1 MNCGVLF
8 DRMYF
13 ILYNKDRLVT
23 KKGYPFF
30 LLHAEG
36 NIVMR
41 IRGKGEKMAKK
52 RRKGFTIT
60 ELVIVIAVVAILAA
74 VLIPTFANII
84 DKAQESSDTQAVA
97 NMNLSLQNAE
107 QIDGKPATLSE
118 VLDILEG
125 DGMNAH
131 KYSTLKKG
139 TEFVWVPSINRIL
152 YVRQSDYSVLY
163 PEEYKNL
170 KWSERKEA
178 WPTLEGAIKGDTAW
192 QDTVLTA
199 EQMLRPESGEDA
211 NPFGVVKQGE
221 KIAAI
226 KVDTPEKLVSAV
238 EYLDAQEDKDVDL
251 YLGADIDLAGAE
263 WNSIDRL
270 EGNFNGNRY
279 KVSNLRMTD
288 TTAYSEQIVGGSGKN
303 YTFFAFVSVFQ
314 GERFENVTIENVDI
328 QRPGI
333 AGDDNDGGASFA
345 NHTVAGAIGGIYKL
359 GSKGSINTIVSNVTV
374 SGYISGHSRVGGI
387 VGFIGG
393 EGGKDANGKSN
404 LMTGSVTI
412 ENCTN
417 NATLFA
423 DYTDPTKAG
432 HATAGGIVSIVIQ
445 TASNTK
451 GSEGFRLLID
461 GCTNNKSVT
470 GMHAAGILA
479 RLSTNGS
486 VLINDCT
493 NSGTITA
500 RVIEGVKYFPSK
512 GTPEIRTELITASN
526 DYEDTVGTASGIF
539 DTFQQKND
547 FKDMNVS
554 FTVSGEETPV
564 DVNGVLLRNCA
575 NSGELKTEVQNGGA
589 AFKSEICVHARAD
602 ANPAALRGNT
612 LSFEDCIGKDKQPVL
627 VAQA

>member
-1 MNCGVLF
+1 MNFGVLF

-163 PEEYKNL
+163 PEEYKSL

-178 WPTLEGAIKGDTAW
+178 WPTLEGAIKGDDSW
-192 QDTVLTA
+192 QNTKLT
-199 EQMLRPESGEDA
+199 ESQLAVPKGQEDA
-211 NPFGVVKQGE
+211 NTYGVVKANN
-221 KIAAI
+221 KITAI
-226 KVDTPEKLVSAV
+226 KVDTPERLISAA
-238 EYLDAQEDKDVDL
+238 EYLDEQDDKNVDL
-251 YLGADIDLAGAE
+251 YLGGDIDLAGAE

-270 EGNFNGNRY
+270 EGSFNGNGY
-279 KVSNLRMTD
+279 TISNLRMTD
-288 TTAYSEQIVGGSGKN
+288 TTAYSEQIVGGSGNK
-303 YTFFAFVSVFQ
+303 YTYYAFVSIFN
-314 GERFENVTIENVDI
+314 GERFENVTINVDI
-328 QRPGI
+328 DKPGI
-333 AGDDNDGGASFA
+333 AGDNEGEGGGTSYA

-359 GSKGSINTIVSNVTV
+359 GSEGNINTVVSNVTV
-374 SGYISGHSRVGGI
+374 SGSIVGHSRVGGI

-393 EGGKDANGKSN
+393 VGGNDANGKSN

-445 TASNTK
+445 TASNTN
-451 GSEGFRLLID
+451 SDGFKLLID

-479 RLSTNGS
+479 RLSMHGA
-486 VLINDCT
+486 VLVNDCT

-500 RVIEGVKYFPSK
+500 RVIEGVINTNTGVIEKSLLNSQ
-512 GTPEIRTELITASN
+512 GTDYLDLI
-526 DYEDTVGTASGIF
+526 GTASGIF
-539 DTFQQKND
+539 DTFQHKD
-547 FKDMNVS
+547 YFKDLNVS
-554 FTVSGEETPV
+554 FTVPDEEPV

-575 NSGELKTEVQNGGA
+575 NSGELKTEVQQNGGA
-589 AFKSEICVHARAD
+589 TFTSEICVHARAD
-602 ANPAALRGNT
+602 ANPATLRGNT
-612 LSFEDCIGKDKQPVL
+612 LSFENCIGKDKQPVL

>member
-1 MNCGVLF
+1 MNFGVLF

-163 PEEYKNL
+163 PEEYKSL

-445 TASNTK
+445 TASNTNS
-451 GSEGFRLLID
+451 SEGFRLLID

-479 RLSTNGS
+479 RLSTKGS
-486 VLINDCT
+486 VLVNDCT

-500 RVIEGVKYFPSK
+500 RVIEGVINTNTNVIEKSLLNSQ
-512 GTPEIRTELITASN
+512 GTNYLDLI
-526 DYEDTVGTASGIF
+526 GTASGIF
-539 DTFQQKND
+539 DTFQQKDD
-547 FKDMNVS
+547 FKDENVS
-554 FTVSGEETPV
+554 FVVSGEDTPV
-564 DVNGVLLRNCA
+564 VVNGVLLRNCA
-575 NSGELKTEVQNGGA
+575 NSGELKTEVQQNGGA
-589 AFKSEICVHARAD
+589 TFTSEICVHARAD
-602 ANPAALRGNT
+602 ANPATLRGNT
-612 LSFEDCIGKDKQPVL
+612 LSFENCIGKDKQPVL

>member
-1 MNCGVLF
+1 MNFGVLF

-199 EQMLRPESGEDA
+199 EQLLKPATGEDA
-211 NPFGVVKQGE
+211 NPFGVVKEGE

-226 KVDTPEKLVSAV
+226 KVDTPERLVSAV

-270 EGNFNGNRY
+270 EGNFNGNGY

-359 GSKGSINTIVSNVTV
+359 GSEGSINTVVSNVTV
-374 SGYISGHSRVGGI
+374 SGSISGHSRVGGI

-393 EGGKDANGKSN
+393 EGGDADSK

-451 GSEGFRLLID
+451 GVGFKLLID
-461 GCTNNKSVT
+461 GCENTGSVT

-479 RLSTNGS
+479 RLSTKGS
-486 VLINDCT
+486 VLVNDCT

-500 RVIEGVKYFPSK
+500 RVIEGVINTNTNVIEKSLLNSQ
-512 GTPEIRTELITASN
+512 GTNYLDLI
-526 DYEDTVGTASGIF
+526 GTASGIF
-539 DTFQQKND
+539 DTFQQKDD
-547 FKDMNVS
+547 FKDENVS
-554 FTVSGEETPV
+554 FVVSGEDTPV
-564 DVNGVLLRNCA
+564 VVNGVRIRGCT
-575 NSGELKTEVQNGGA
+575 NSGELLQEVKNGGA

-602 ANPAALRGNT
+602 ANPATLRGNT

>member
-1 MNCGVLF
+1 MNFGVSF
-8 DRMYF
+8 DRKYF
-13 ILYNKDRLVT
+13 ILYNKDRLVM

-163 PEEYKNL
+163 PEEYKSL

-178 WPTLEGAIKGDTAW
+178 WPTLEGAIKGDNAW

-211 NPFGVVKQGE
+211 NPFGVVKQDE

-333 AGDDNDGGASFA
+333 AGDDNDGGDSFA

-393 EGGKDANGKSN
+393 VGGNDANGKSN

-445 TASNTK
+445 TASNTN
-451 GSEGFRLLID
+451 SDGFKLLID
-461 GCTNNKSVT
+461 GCTNNGSVT

-479 RLSTNGS
+479 RLSMYGA
-486 VLINDCT
+486 VLVNDCT

-500 RVIEGVKYFPSK
+500 RVIEGVINTNTGVIEKSLLNSQ
-512 GTPEIRTELITASN
+512 GTDYLDLI
-526 DYEDTVGTASGIF
+526 GTASGIF
-539 DTFQQKND
+539 DTFQQKD
-547 FKDMNVS
+547 YFKDLNVS
-554 FTVSGEETPV
+554 FTVPDEEPV
-564 DVNGVLLRNCA
+564 DAIRISIRNCA
-575 NSGELKTEVQNGGA
+575 NSGELKTEVQQNGGA
-589 AFKSEICVHARAD
+589 TFTSEICVHARAD
-602 ANPAALRGNT
+602 ANPATLRGDT
-612 LSFEDCIGKDKQPVL
+612 LTFVNCIGKDGESVL

>member
-1 MNCGVLF
+1 
-8 DRMYF
+8 
-13 ILYNKDRLVT
+13 
-23 KKGYPFF
+23 
-30 LLHAEG
+30 
-36 NIVMR
+36 MR

-270 EGNFNGNRY
+270 EGNFNGNGY

-393 EGGKDANGKSN
+393 VGGKDANGKSN

-445 TASNTK
+445 TANDFTL
-451 GSEGFRLLID
+451 EIT
-461 GCTNNKSVT
+461 GCDNNAPVT

-479 RLSTNGS
+479 RLSMNGS
-486 VLINDCT
+486 VLFNDCKNT
-493 NSGTITA
+493 DVITTS
-500 RVIEGVKYFPSK
+500 VIEGVAANSSLVTDK
-512 GTPEIRTELITASN
+512 A
-526 DYEDTVGTASGIF
+526 DYEDLVGTASGIF
-539 DTFQQKND
+539 DTFQSKTYFDDTNTI
-547 FKDMNVS
+547 NGVS
-554 FTVSGEETPV
+554 VSG
-564 DVNGVLLRNCA
+564 VLIRDCS

-589 AFKSEICVHARAD
+589 AFTSEICVHARAD
-602 ANPAALRGNT
+602 ANPATLRGDT
-612 LSFEDCIGKDKQPVL
+612 LTFVNCIGKDGESVL